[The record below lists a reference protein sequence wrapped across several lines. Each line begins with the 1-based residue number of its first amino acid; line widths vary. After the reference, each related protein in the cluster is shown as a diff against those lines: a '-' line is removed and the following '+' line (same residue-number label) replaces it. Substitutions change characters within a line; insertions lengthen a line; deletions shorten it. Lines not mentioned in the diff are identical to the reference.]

1 MKKEGLLDEP
11 EFSNIEKYLESGN
24 RTEVTDKIKKVT
36 ETINGRNDGMTVR
49 EILVWMNQN
58 TVRLRN
64 LSDSRKFKRTA
75 DEILKSK
82 ERTGCCDSST
92 LFTALARSKGIP
104 TMQVITLNKEWG
116 KRIAKGEAADLSG
129 HYFTACYLQDITGKS
144 DWVLIDSDRS
154 VQDVR
159 DVRFYK
165 LNKEDRNIDK
175 NLYAFAY
182 TRDYSDIEFNGMK
195 IDSIKNMIKI
205 QTDACRL
212 CDINDFAWEEERE
225 R

>member
-24 RTEVTDKIKKVT
+24 RTEVTDQIKKVA
-36 ETINGRNDGMTVR
+36 ETINGRTDGMTVR

-58 TVRLRN
+58 TARLHN
-64 LSDSRKFKRTA
+64 LGDSKKFKRTA

-104 TMQVITLNKEWG
+104 AMQIITLNKEWA
-116 KRIAKGEAADLSG
+116 KKIAKGEEADLAG

-144 DWVLIDSDRS
+144 DWILIDSDRS

-165 LNKEDRNIDK
+165 LNKEDRNIDR
-175 NLYAFAY
+175 NFYAFAY

-195 IDSIKNMIKI
+195 IDSIRNMIKI

-212 CDINDFAWEEERE
+212 CDINDFAWEEGRE